1 MRVSRVVASRLVAMP
16 PVEVERRF
24 AVRHDT
30 SRLLLERGAK
40 FVGTSRI
47 HDVYVRTSLEDCLQL
62 ATSFLF
68 VAWRMQRQS
77 SP

>member
-1 MRVSRVVASRLVAMP
+1 LVAMP

-47 HDVYVRTSLEDCLQL
+47 HDVYVRS
-62 ATSFLF
+62 
-68 VAWRMQRQS
+68 
-77 SP
+77 